1 MGCSSAPNSGE
12 LQPERGLGQFQ
23 VPVVEALWADEAQR
37 FLSSHVLSEAQAVM
51 LNAIGGGV
59 LGAVAKLLKWFGVP
73 TLADVADVV
82 ADVFIYDGV
91 TCTARIKKAVRT
103 QIRSFGSIWGRV
115 GESLGRRL
123 KTSRPVSVRRLRVA
137 KPMRR

>member
-1 MGCSSAPNSGE
+1 MRSVVAVHGISAGGNAANTGYGSVE
-12 LQPERGLGQFQ
+12 QRAIERHLKGLGQLE

-37 FLSSHVLSEAQAVM
+37 FLSSQVLSEAQAVM

-73 TLADVADVV
+73 TLAEVADMV

-91 TCTARIKKAVRT
+91 TRTTRIKKVVRA
-103 QIRSFGSIWGRV
+103 QILAAREASG
-115 GESLGRRL
+115 
-123 KTSRPVSVRRLRVA
+123 
-137 KPMRR
+137 